1 MSGNSFGTALRVT
14 TFGESHGAALGVVID
29 GLEAGFRLDQEAL
42 QRTMDRRRPGA
53 NKLGTT
59 RNEADAVQIISGLFE
74 GLTTGAP
81 LSMIVYNTG
90 QRSNDYENIANLYR
104 PGHGDWTWQQ
114 KFGLRDWK
122 GGGRS
127 SGRETASRVAAGA
140 VALQIL
146 HQKGIDISAGTIQV
160 GDVQAQKRDWDIA
173 PLNPLNCPD
182 EQAAKLMR
190 DRIEQARND
199 QDSVG
204 GIIECVATGLPVG
217 LGEPVFDKL
226 GATLAH
232 AMLSIGAVKG
242 IEFGDGFECARMTG
256 SRCNDEMSLDDAGNP
271 VFLSNHAGGLLGG
284 MSSGAPLL
292 FRVAVKPTP
301 SISRPQQTIDTDGRN
316 RTIEIHGRHDPCIC
330 PRAVV
335 VVESMTAITLLDAW
349 YASYGRLFQ
358 TKVLE

>member
-1 MSGNSFGTALRVT
+1 MSGNSFGTALRIT
-14 TFGESHGAALGVVID
+14 TFGESHGVALGVVID
-29 GLEAGFRLDQEAL
+29 GLEAGFQLDQEEL

-59 RNEADAVQIISGLFE
+59 RNEADAVQIVSGLFE

-81 LSMIVYNTG
+81 LSMIVYNTS
-90 QRSNDYENIANLYR
+90 QRSSDYENIANLYR
-104 PGHGDWTWQQ
+104 PGHADWTWQQ
-114 KFGLRDWK
+114 KFELRDWR

-127 SGRETASRVAAGA
+127 SGRETTSRVAAGA
-140 VALQIL
+140 VALQL
-146 HQKGIDISAGTIQV
+146 LRQKGIDISAGTIQV

-182 EQAAKLMR
+182 EQAAKLMQ
-190 DRIEQARND
+190 DRIEQARMG

-226 GATLAH
+226 DAMLAH

-242 IEFGDGFECARMTG
+242 VEFGDGFACARMAG
-256 SRCNDEMSLDDAGNP
+256 SRCNDEMSADDAGNP
-271 VFLSNHAGGLLGG
+271 VFLSNHAGGILGG

-335 VVESMTAITLLDAW
+335 VVESMAAITLLDAW
-349 YASYGRLFQ
+349 YASYGRIPR
-358 TKVLE
+358 